1 LAQSHWSI
9 DRLRDAWL
17 YVPLLCL
24 FAVFSMI
31 VAPGLANAEEQ
42 ERSEVVEPRYG
53 MGLGVALAYD
63 PSDAR
68 DFATVTGFALYDYD
82 AIWPHR
88 APESLRFK
96 VEGSLGGTLRSPPE
110 ILASVGFLALYYLD
124 GLSSRFV
131 RPYIEGGVGLIY
143 TEYKVK
149 EQGTRLNF
157 NPQAGV
163 GIEFAGDHN
172 LQPWMSVRLHHLS
185 NAGLS
190 SDNRG
195 VNSLVINMGW
205 FF

>member
-1 LAQSHWSI
+1 MALSHWSL
-9 DRLRDAWL
+9 DRLRVARR
-17 YVPLLCL
+17 YVPLLC
-24 FAVFSMI
+24 FFVIFSTI
-31 VAPGLANAEEQ
+31 VIPGLGNAEEP
-42 ERSEVVEPRYG
+42 EHSEAVAPRYG

-88 APESLRFK
+88 APEALRFK
-96 VEGSLGGTLRSPPE
+96 VEGSLGGTLRSPPD
-110 ILASVGFLALYYLD
+110 ILASAGFLALYYLD
-124 GLSSRFV
+124 GLSNRFL
-131 RPYIEGGVGLIY
+131 RSYIEGGVGLIY

-157 NPQAGV
+157 NPQAGF

-172 LQPWMSVRLHHLS
+172 LQPWMSVRLHHFS